1 MKSFTKIFL
10 VAGSMLAMT
19 AGAQGQ
25 SLQQAIGSVDRDLE
39 AALKELA
46 DLRTKISEER
56 APLSKELDE
65 LENEVISKNAELQR
79 RQGLRDN
86 RELGIRALEQE
97 VNSKQAE
104 IDYVAGLLRDF
115 VRSFSAQLHVA
126 EKQIYANRI
135 DDAVGAVDDSGLNQ
149 QQLFDVQM
157 KIVATSVD
165 RLNDLFGGYSFNGK
179 AVAKTTGEVVSGKFA
194 LLGPSVYFRSD
205 DQAHVGIAVS
215 EVSSGEVTNATI
227 VTSEVF
233 DSQKI
238 ATLIDTG
245 EGSLPLDASLGAAIE
260 VERHRDTFLTHIAKG
275 GVVGYMTLSLAMAA
289 LLIAIFKVMQV
300 TSFRVPNGD
309 FVLDLAEDVKRGD
322 TESALQKARGFPG
335 LAGAMFEE
343 AVENANQPRAL
354 IEEYLSV
361 KIIIARRKLES
372 LLPFIA
378 ITAAAAP
385 LMGLLGTVVGMIKT
399 FKLITIFGTGDARQL
414 SDGISEALV
423 TTEIGLYVAIPSLII
438 HGILS
443 RMARGKW
450 GELEQDAIVF
460 LNDVKED

>member
-1 MKSFTKIFL
+1 MKSFTKIFI

-39 AALKELA
+39 VALKELA
-46 DLRTKISEER
+46 DLRTKISSER

-97 VNSKQAE
+97 VNSKQQE

-115 VRSFSAQLHVA
+115 VRSFSAQLHVS
-126 EKQIYANRI
+126 EKQIFANRI
-135 DDAVGAVDDSGLNQ
+135 ADALGAVDDSNLNQ

-157 KIVATSVD
+157 KIVGASVD
-165 RLNDLFGGYSFNGK
+165 RLNDLFGGYSFSGR
-179 AVAKTTGEVVSGKFA
+179 AIASTGEVVTGKFA

-205 DQAHVGIAVS
+205 DQKHVGIAVAQL
-215 EVSSGEVTNATI
+215 SSGEVNDATI

-233 DSQKI
+233 EKQKI
-238 ATLIDTG
+238 AALIDTG

-260 VERHRDTFLTHIAKG
+260 VERHKDTFVTHINKG

-289 LLIAIFKVMQV
+289 LLIAIYKVVQV
-300 TSFRVPNGD
+300 TSFRVPTGD

-335 LAGAMFEE
+335 IAGAMFEE
-343 AVENANQPRAL
+343 AVENSSQPRSL

-450 GELEQDAIVF
+450 GQLEQDAIVF

>member
-19 AGAQGQ
+19 AGVQGQ

-39 AALKELA
+39 SALKELA
-46 DLRTKISEER
+46 DLRTKISSER

-65 LENEVISKNAELQR
+65 LENEVISKNSELQR

-97 VNSKQAE
+97 VNSKQQE

-115 VRSFSAQLHVA
+115 VRSFSAQLHVS

-135 DDAVGAVDDSGLNQ
+135 DDAVGAVDDSNLNQ

-157 KIVATSVD
+157 KIVGASVD
-165 RLNDLFGGYSFNGK
+165 RLNDLFGGYSFNGR
-179 AVAKTTGEVVSGKFA
+179 AIASTGEVVTGKFA

-205 DQAHVGIAVS
+205 DQKHVGIAVA
-215 EVSSGEVTNATI
+215 ELSSGEVKDASI

-233 DSQKI
+233 NAQKI
-238 ATLIDTG
+238 ARLIDTG

-260 VERHRDTFLTHIAKG
+260 VERHRDTFVSHIKKG
-275 GVVGYMTLSLAMAA
+275 GFVGSLILGLASAA
-289 LLIAIFKVMQV
+289 LLIAIYKIMQV
-300 TSFRVPNGD
+300 TAFRVPSGD

-322 TESALQKARGFPG
+322 TESALQKARSFPG
-335 LAGAMFEE
+335 IAGAMFEE
-343 AVENANQPRAL
+343 AVENANQPRSL

-372 LLPFIA
+372 LLPFIG
-378 ITAAAAP
+378 IVAAAAP

-423 TTEIGLYVAIPSLII
+423 TTELGLFVAIPSLII

-450 GELEQDAIVF
+450 GQLEQNAIVF

>member
-1 MKSFTKIFL
+1 MKSFTKIFI

-39 AALKELA
+39 GALKELA
-46 DLRTKISEER
+46 DLRTKISSER
-56 APLSKELDE
+56 APISKELDE

-79 RQGLRDN
+79 RQSLRDN

-97 VNSKQAE
+97 VNSKQQE
-104 IDYVAGLLRDF
+104 IDYVSGLLRDF
-115 VRSFSAQLHVA
+115 VRSFNAQLHVA
-126 EKQIYANRI
+126 EKQIYTNRI
-135 DDAVGAVDDSGLNQ
+135 DDALGAVDDSSLNQ

-157 KIVATSVD
+157 KIVGASVD
-165 RLNDLFGGYSFNGK
+165 RLNDLFGGYSFSGK
-179 AVAKTTGEVVSGKFA
+179 AVASTSEVVTGKFV

-205 DQAHVGIAVS
+205 DQKHVGIAVQPLT
-215 EVSSGEVTNATI
+215 SGEVANASI

-238 ATLIDTG
+238 SSLIDTG

-260 VERHRDTFLTHIAKG
+260 VERHKDTFLSHIKKG
-275 GVVGYMTLSLAMAA
+275 GLVGNLILGLACAA
-289 LLIAIFKVMQV
+289 LSIAIFKIMQV
-300 TSFRVPNGD
+300 TSFRVPTGD

-322 TESALQKARGFPG
+322 TESALQKARSFPG
-335 LAGAMFEE
+335 IAGAMFEE
-343 AVENANQPRAL
+343 AVENANQPRSL

-423 TTEIGLYVAIPSLII
+423 TTELGLYVAIPSLII

-450 GELEQDAIVF
+450 GQLEQDAIVF

>member
-19 AGAQGQ
+19 AGVQGQ

-39 AALKELA
+39 SALKELA
-46 DLRTKISEER
+46 DLRTKISSER

-65 LENEVISKNAELQR
+65 LENEVISKNSELQR

-97 VNSKQAE
+97 VNSKQQE

-115 VRSFSAQLHVA
+115 VRSFSAQLHVS

-135 DDAVGAVDDSGLNQ
+135 DDAVGAVDDSSLNQ

-157 KIVATSVD
+157 KIVGTSVD
-165 RLNDLFGGYSFNGK
+165 RLNDLFGGYSFNGR
-179 AVAKTTGEVVSGKFA
+179 AIASTGEVVTGKFA

-205 DQAHVGIAVS
+205 DQKHVGIAVA
-215 EVSSGEVTNATI
+215 ELSSGEVKDASI

-233 DSQKI
+233 NAQKI
-238 ATLIDTG
+238 ARLIDTG

-260 VERHRDTFLTHIAKG
+260 VERHRDTFVSHIKKG
-275 GVVGYMTLSLAMAA
+275 GFVGSLILGLASAA
-289 LLIAIFKVMQV
+289 LLIAIYKIMQV
-300 TSFRVPNGD
+300 TAFRVPSGD
-309 FVLDLAEDVKRGD
+309 FVLDLTEDVKRGD
-322 TESALQKARGFPG
+322 TESALQKARSFPG
-335 LAGAMFEE
+335 IAGAMFEE
-343 AVENANQPRAL
+343 AVENANQPRSL

-372 LLPFIA
+372 LLPFIG
-378 ITAAAAP
+378 IVAAAAP

-423 TTEIGLYVAIPSLII
+423 TTELGLFVAIPSLII

-450 GELEQDAIVF
+450 GQLEQNAIVF